1 MNRRRGV
8 SFSKGTAKNK
18 KYTFRR
24 LWNYLFKFRVL
35 LILSLILTICSNLL
49 ALLGPK
55 LTGLIMDEID
65 KGAGNVDF
73 NNIYYYYENGQLL
86 IYGIGENSVTTRL
99 EIIEQLACLGIKL
112 DVLG

>member
-73 NNIYYYYENGQLL
+73 NNIYYYAMLMGLFYLTSSIFTFL
-86 IYGIGENSVTTRL
+86 ISSTVGITG
-99 EIIEQLACLGIKL
+99 
-112 DVLG
+112 